1 MNRGMGMRGSR
12 GNYNPQ
18 QRGNF
23 QQRGNMNMNMNP
35 NMRGAPQQ
43 MMNPNIRGG
52 PQGGMPQMMNPRM
65 QGDMGMQQQ
74 MMNPNMRGG
83 MQMAPNQMQVSNVS
97 KQKMAYTSQARNME
111 PRIREMP
118 GTGIDL
124 QKLAA
129 MNHQEQK
136 QTLGEAIY
144 PMVHEKTPVMAGKIT
159 GMLLEMDNNELLELL
174 GSPDYLDKKVQE
186 AVTVLQYHEKQQ
198 GGNE

>member
-1 MNRGMGMRGSR
+1 MQPMYSMQQPYGGFQQQQMANRGMNRGMGMRG
-12 GNYNPQ
+12 GQ
-18 QRGNF
+18 Q
-23 QQRGNMNMNMNP
+23 QMMP
-35 NMRGAPQQ
+35 NMRG
-43 MMNPNIRGG
+43 G
-52 PQGGMPQMMNPRM
+52 PGGMP
-65 QGDMGMQQQ
+65 Q

-83 MQMAPNQMQVSNVS
+83 MEGMQQQMMNPAMRGGIQMPPNQMQVSNVS

-174 GSPDYLDKKVQE
+174 GSPDYLEKKVQE

>member
-1 MNRGMGMRGSR
+1 
-12 GNYNPQ
+12 
-18 QRGNF
+18 
-23 QQRGNMNMNMNP
+23 MNP
-35 NMRGAPQQ
+35 GRGGQQQ
-43 MMNPNIRGG
+43 MMNQGMRGG
-52 PQGGMPQMMNPRM
+52 PGGMP
-65 QGDMGMQQQ
+65 Q

-83 MQMAPNQMQVSNVS
+83 MQMMPNQMQVPNV

-111 PRIREMP
+111 PRVREMP

-144 PMVHEKTPVMAGKIT
+144 PMVHEKTPQMAGKIT

-174 GSPDYLDKKVQE
+174 GSPDYLEKKVSE
-186 AVTVLQYHEKQQ
+186 AVTVLQHHEKNQD
-198 GGNE
+198 GYE